1 MDDVK
6 KIAEEMADRHEEWNG
21 LVKKNE
27 KKWLSEFKTLLGK
40 GKMFWGTDYS
50 TFMLFKVFEFAFKDM
65 IDECFND
72 VVVNGDKDITRI
84 YVAYGLFGEVVEE
97 GERMSNLEGGI
108 A

>member
-27 KKWLSEFKTLLGK
+27 KKWLSEFKTLLGE

-50 TFMLFKVFEFAFKDM
+50 TFMMFKVFEYTFKDM
-65 IDECFND
+65 IDDCFNE
-72 VVVNGDKDITRI
+72 VVDSGDEDMTRTD
-84 YVAYGLFGEVVEE
+84 VAYVLFGQIVEE
-97 GERMSNLEGGI
+97 GERMFNSEGGI